1 MAIGIGRRQFISA
14 LGGLAVAWPLA
25 ARAQQPAMPVIGYL
39 GNDSNNAT
47 YPAAFRKGLSEIG
60 YVEGQNVAIEY
71 RWIESQIARLPALLS
86 DLVGRPVAV
95 IAATVSLAAV
105 LAAKAATQTIP
116 IVFRIGSDP
125 VANGLVASLNRP
137 GGNVTGI
144 ATLGSELAQKRLAL
158 LRELLPAGA
167 AVVLLANPTSAS
179 AAIETK
185 EIQTAAHLLGV
196 RLLILYAS
204 SPSDIEAAF
213 VSIARQDTSGLLTT
227 ADSLFF
233 RQRDQLVALAARQ
246 AVPAI
251 YSDRVFSEAGGLM
264 SYGTDIPDEF
274 RWAGVYTGRILKGEK
289 PADLPVQQ
297 STKIE
302 LVINLK
308 TAKALGLT
316 VPQSI
321 LARSDE
327 VIE

>member
-1 MAIGIGRRQFISA
+1 MAIGIGRRKFISV
-14 LGGLAVAWPLA
+14 LGGTAVAWPLV
-25 ARAQQPAMPVIGYL
+25 ARAQQPSVPVIGYL
-39 GNDSNNAT
+39 GNDSKNAT
-47 YPAAFRKGLSEIG
+47 YPAAFRKGLTETG
-60 YVEGQNVAIEY
+60 YVEGQNVSIEY
-71 RWIESQIARLPALLS
+71 RWVESQNARLPALLS

-95 IAATVSLAAV
+95 IAATISPSAF
-105 LAAKAATQTIP
+105 AAKAATQTIP

-144 ATLGSELAQKRLAL
+144 TTLGTELAQKRLAL

-167 AVVLLANPTSAS
+167 AVVLLANPTSPS
-179 AAIETK
+179 VAIETK

-196 RLLILYAS
+196 RLLIQNAS
-204 SPSDIEAAF
+204 SPSDIESAF
-213 VSIARQDTSGLLTT
+213 ASIARQDTSGLLTT
-227 ADSLFF
+227 ADNLFF

-264 SYGTDIPDEF
+264 SYGSDIPDGF
-274 RWAGVYTGRILKGEK
+274 RWAGVYTGRILRGEK

-308 TAKALGLT
+308 TAKALGLSI
-316 VPQSI
+316 PQTL
-321 LARSDE
+321 LATADE

>member
-1 MAIGIGRRQFISA
+1 MRRREFIT
-14 LGGLAVAWPLA
+14 LVGGATVAWPLA
-25 ARAQQPAMPVIGYL
+25 ARAQQPALPVIGYL

-47 YPAAFRKGLSEIG
+47 YPAAFRKWLSEIG

-144 ATLGSELAQKRLAL
+144 ATLGGELAQKRLAL
-158 LRELLPAGA
+158 LRELLPAGAAGA

-185 EIQTAAHLLGV
+185 EIQTAAGV

-213 VSIARQDTSGLLTT
+213 VSIARQDTSGT
-227 ADSLFF
+227 
-233 RQRDQLVALAARQ
+233 
-246 AVPAI
+246 
-251 YSDRVFSEAGGLM
+251 
-264 SYGTDIPDEF
+264 PDH
-274 RWAGVYTGRILKGEK
+274 G
-289 PADLPVQQ
+289 
-297 STKIE
+297 
-302 LVINLK
+302 
-308 TAKALGLT
+308 
-316 VPQSI
+316 
-321 LARSDE
+321 
-327 VIE
+327 